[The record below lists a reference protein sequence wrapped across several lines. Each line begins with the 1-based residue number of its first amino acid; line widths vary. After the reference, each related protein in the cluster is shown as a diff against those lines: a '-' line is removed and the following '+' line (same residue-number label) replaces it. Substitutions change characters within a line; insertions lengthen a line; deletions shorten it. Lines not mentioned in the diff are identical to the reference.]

1 MAIFDE
7 LYKNPAAY
15 EEGGIFYGLPTP
27 AEAAETQRQEAAA
40 EAAAAETQRL
50 AEAEAAETQ
59 RLAMAADP
67 LSYDNVLDDLMSKA
81 YFSRNM
87 KGSER
92 TELEDNIKRKASL
105 ISGTANKSGM
115 KGSEIT
121 DVLQQESTA
130 RFAYLNPEEY
140 AAQVRSAEKN
150 NSNPFGG
157 VEGVDFDKVVARDSG
172 GESLGYTTNVYRDQA
187 ANRATA
193 QRLNNESTGFF
204 DDASALGS
212 LISGGVSNIFSSAP
226 ETSAD
231 SISDIVENPNLQAD
245 TYNESQLDDNWG
257 YTRADGTV
265 VTAYQDMIDGGGKNF
280 GGEMFGISGGENID
294 YDGDGY
300 ITSEEAKIGGGLN
313 QNFISN
319 ISNVS
324 GATPLGSGLEPTGV
338 ANILYDYT
346 LPGLAY
352 KGAKSLTGNF
362 GYEGRP
368 DTSVSDSDVDDNVVD
383 DNVVDDNANTS
394 IIDSIIDT
402 ITGVFTNDVNDD
414 VNIPFDPLTEFDPF
428 RLINNDDDDG
438 DDDDVKT
445 KYQTTP
451 VTKDIDYEYKSY
463 TKGGGGGGFLPSYI
477 QKYLSGT
484 NIDEMI
490 REFVDASG
498 NKFLINKDGIV
509 IDPDSVVGARIG
521 ERIELIDS
529 GDDETIGFTVEVLDG
544 SGRTEQFLINDL
556 NENDDIESVI
566 SQSKESGYLAPEST
580 IA

>member
-1 MAIFDE
+1 MKYGAFSNMAPRKTNIMGQPHM
-7 LYKNPAAY
+7 LAYINPQ
-15 EEGGIFYGLPTP
+15 EEQALRNMGGAGLPGP
-27 AEAAETQRQEAAA
+27 DGIPSYYVDGEE
-40 EAAAAETQRL
+40 
-50 AEAEAAETQ
+50 
-59 RLAMAADP
+59 
-67 LSYDNVLDDLMSKA
+67 LSYDNVLDDLMSKTN
-81 YFSRNM
+81 FSPNM
-87 KGSER
+87 RGSER
-92 TELEDNIKRKASL
+92 NELENQIKREASL

-115 KGSEIT
+115 KGSEVNE
-121 DVLQQESTA
+121 VLQQETTA

-157 VEGVDFDKVVARDSG
+157 VEGVDFDKVVVRDSG

-368 DTSVSDSDVDDNVVD
+368 DTSVSDSDVDDNA
-383 DNVVDDNANTS
+383 NVS
-394 IIDSIIDT
+394 IIDSIIDNPIVNT
-402 ITGVFTNDVNDD
+402 ITDAVYGVTNLFTDDVNDD
-414 VNIPFDPLTEFDPF
+414 VNIPFVP
-428 RLINNDDDDG
+428 LINNDDD